1 MLFILFVND
10 ITDCM
15 ADNVTVKLFADDAK
29 IYTIIDDFN
38 ISSNQL
44 QHSLDLVASW
54 ADQWQLKLSPLK
66 CSVMR
71 LTGNRSSSHHG
82 PSYTVGAYCLP
93 NVSQCTDLGVS
104 YDNHLHFKS
113 HVCSI
118 VKKAA
123 GRAKCI
129 LKCFSSRDK
138 LLLARAFSTFV
149 RPLLEFSSV
158 IWCPYYINEIIKIEA
173 VQRAFTKSIG
183 NLRLYTYHERLVI
196 LKLDSLQCRRL
207 KTDLIMCYKILYGMV
222 DINTSCFFKRS
233 LYDSTRGNS
242 LKLAKLQVV
251 SERDKNFFT
260 NSVINIWNALPD
272 TIVTSCSVS
281 IFKRNITL
289 INLSRYLL
297 FF

>member
-1 MLFILFVND
+1 
-10 ITDCM
+10 
-15 ADNVTVKLFADDAK
+15 
-29 IYTIIDDFN
+29 
-38 ISSNQL
+38 
-44 QHSLDLVASW
+44 
-54 ADQWQLKLSPLK
+54 
-66 CSVMR
+66 MR

-183 NLRLYTYHERLVI
+183 NLRLY
-196 LKLDSLQCRRL
+196 
-207 KTDLIMCYKILYGMV
+207 
-222 DINTSCFFKRS
+222 
-233 LYDSTRGNS
+233 
-242 LKLAKLQVV
+242 
-251 SERDKNFFT
+251 
-260 NSVINIWNALPD
+260 
-272 TIVTSCSVS
+272 
-281 IFKRNITL
+281 
-289 INLSRYLL
+289 LS
-297 FF
+297 